1 MGLTRPSALFA
12 QEENASLVHG
22 GWSVFGHHMAA
33 LVLVSAFT
41 FGGAYL
47 LFKFT
52 NFLIPIRVSQESE
65 QLGLDL
71 SQHGEKV

>member
-1 MGLTRPSALFA
+1 
-12 QEENASLVHG
+12 
-22 GWSVFGHHMAA
+22 
-33 LVLVSAFT
+33 VSAFT
-41 FGGAYL
+41 FGGAFL
-47 LFKFT
+47 LFKLT